1 MRPVLQ
7 NNRINRKLW
16 ILYGFIIAICIIG
29 IGVTL
34 YLQVFKDENLG
45 AAVGITSDSSEEE
58 DEYNDLRSEFDTLFT
73 NQTNNLQENL
83 NIEKIVDK
91 YDIVF
96 SPYNYQKED
105 ENSEINVSI
114 PQININNNSVK
125 AFNTKL
131 QEKYKSTAE
140 MFVNQVSNINLVYT
154 IDYVAYI
161 QNNILSL
168 VMRINFK
175 EGSKSQKTK
184 IETFNYNI
192 AEGREVTLEE
202 ILSLKGITVD
212 EAEEK
217 VKTEIQKT
225 QEKNQNLI
233 ESGYS
238 IYQRDYT
245 SDMYKISNA
254 KNFLYGKDGMLYL
267 IYAYGNDED
276 TSEKDI
282 VIFK

>member
-7 NNRINRKLW
+7 NDKTNYKLW
-16 ILYGFIIAICIIG
+16 VLYGFIIVICIIG
-29 IGVTL
+29 IGVAL
-34 YLQVFKDENLG
+34 YCQIFKDENLG
-45 AAVGITSDSSEEE
+45 AAVGIPSDSSEEE
-58 DEYNDLRSEFDTLFT
+58 DEYNDLKSEFDTLFT
-73 NQTNNLQENL
+73 NQLNNLQENL
-83 NIEKIVDK
+83 NVQKIVDQ

-96 SPYNYQKED
+96 SPYNYQKEN
-105 ENSEINVSI
+105 ENSEISVNI
-114 PQININNNSVK
+114 PQININNDYVK

-131 QEKYKSTAE
+131 QENYKSTAE
-140 MFVNQVSNINLVYT
+140 MFVNQVSSINLVYT

-168 VMRINFK
+168 AIRINFK

-192 AEGREVTLEE
+192 AEGREATLEE
-202 ILSLKGITVD
+202 ILSLKGITAD
-212 EAEEK
+212 AAEEK
-217 VKTEIQKT
+217 IKTEIQNT

-245 SDMYKISNA
+245 SNMYEISNS
-254 KNFLYGKDGMLYL
+254 KNFLYGKDGMLYV

-276 TSEKDI
+276 TSEKDL

>member
-16 ILYGFIIAICIIG
+16 ILYGFIIVICIIG
-29 IGVTL
+29 IGVSL

-45 AAVGITSDSSEEE
+45 VAVGITSDSSEEE
-58 DEYNDLRSEFDTLFT
+58 DEYNDLKSEFDTLFT
-73 NQTNNLQENL
+73 NQLNNLQENV
-83 NIEKIVDK
+83 NAQKIADQ

-96 SPYNYQKED
+96 SPYNYQKEN
-105 ENSEINVSI
+105 ENSEISVSI
-114 PQININNNSVK
+114 PQVNINNDIVK
-125 AFNTKL
+125 AFNVGL
-131 QEKYKSTAE
+131 QEDYKDTAE
-140 MFVNQVSNINLVYT
+140 MFVNQVSSINLVYN

-161 QNNILSL
+161 QNDILSL
-168 VMRINFK
+168 AIRINFK

-192 AEGREVTLEE
+192 AEGREATLEE
-202 ILSLKGITVD
+202 ILSLKGITAD
-212 EAEEK
+212 SAEEK
-217 VKTEIQKT
+217 VKTEIQNA

-245 SDMYKISNA
+245 SDMYKISNS
-254 KNFLYGKDGMLYL
+254 KNFLYGKDGMLYI